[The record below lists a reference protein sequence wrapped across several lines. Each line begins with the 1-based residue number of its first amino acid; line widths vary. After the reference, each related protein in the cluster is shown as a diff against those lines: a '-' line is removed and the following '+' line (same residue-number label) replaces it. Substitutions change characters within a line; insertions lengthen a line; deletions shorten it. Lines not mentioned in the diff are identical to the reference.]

1 MKVIMAKFTNL
12 SSIMFLSR
20 VYISNFLGVTNP
32 NAFLIKGILILL
44 VPLDESPIYS
54 AGTSGAFT
62 KK

>member
-1 MKVIMAKFTNL
+1 
-12 SSIMFLSR
+12 MFLSR

-62 KK
+62 KKWN